1 MAIEG
6 LYGSSCNVW
15 PFHRSKK
22 TAGDSG
28 MKHQVRSALVGTT
41 VVVALV
47 GSGGFG
53 AHATTF
59 PTSDQAITHVL
70 NRLGYGPR
78 PGDVEKVRAVGL
90 ERYIEQQLQPDR
102 LPDLGMAARLS
113 RLTTL
118 NLGAEAIASEYE
130 LPELEARRERRAAA
144 KDADPGADQQPKSP
158 NPLQQKA
165 NRLVVELSEQKILRA
180 VYSERQLQ
188 EVLVDFWFNHFNVDA
203 RKGRVRFMLTEYDR
217 DAIRPHVLGR
227 FRDVLGATAKSPAML
242 FYLDNWMSA
251 SAPRLGTGQ
260 SGPPGTGQSAPD
272 LNLAPGGPQRTP
284 RRGLNENYGRE
295 LLELHTLGVDGGYT
309 QLDVTE
315 VARAFTG
322 WTIAPPRQGG
332 GFRFDPRMHDT
343 GEKLVLG
350 QVIKAG
356 GGESDGERVLDILA
370 RHPATARFI
379 ATKLVRR
386 FVSDTPPP
394 ALVAR
399 VAERFRETDGDLR
412 EVMRTLLTSPAFL
425 APDAYGVKT
434 KTPFEFV
441 VSALRTTD
449 AIVDDAMPLVRTLQ
463 QLGMPPYLCQPPTG
477 YRDTADA
484 WVNTG
489 GLVARMN
496 VAIRLAHNDQE
507 RALGLGSPQFQRR

>member
-1 MAIEG
+1 
-6 LYGSSCNVW
+6 
-15 PFHRSKK
+15 
-22 TAGDSG
+22 
-28 MKHQVRSALVGTT
+28 
-41 VVVALV
+41 
-47 GSGGFG
+47 
-53 AHATTF
+53 
-59 PTSDQAITHVL
+59 
-70 NRLGYGPR
+70 
-78 PGDVEKVRAVGL
+78 
-90 ERYIEQQLQPDR
+90 
-102 LPDLGMAARLS
+102 
-113 RLTTL
+113 
-118 NLGAEAIASEYE
+118 
-130 LPELEARRERRAAA
+130 
-144 KDADPGADQQPKSP
+144 
-158 NPLQQKA
+158 
-165 NRLVVELSEQKILRA
+165 
-180 VYSERQLQ
+180 
-188 EVLVDFWFNHFNVDA
+188 
-203 RKGRVRFMLTEYDR
+203 
-217 DAIRPHVLGR
+217 
-227 FRDVLGATAKSPAML
+227 
-242 FYLDNWMSA
+242 
-251 SAPRLGTGQ
+251 
-260 SGPPGTGQSAPD
+260 
-272 LNLAPGGPQRTP
+272 
-284 RRGLNENYGRE
+284 
-295 LLELHTLGVDGGYT
+295 
-309 QLDVTE
+309 
-315 VARAFTG
+315 
-322 WTIAPPRQGG
+322 
-332 GFRFDPRMHDT
+332 MHDT